1 MKKIFIVGAVVSVLI
16 YSVAVSAEKSF
27 KQEIK
32 QDGSKADAL
41 SVEEQEKQARQA
53 KFEASVQELKKK
65 KSSSSSDAV
74 QKNTVNRN
82 ELPDGLYREEE
93 RLGR

>member
-1 MKKIFIVGAVVSVLI
+1 MKKIFIVGALVSVLI

-32 QDGSKADAL
+32 QDGSKADAVSL
-41 SVEEQEKQARQA
+41 EEQEKQARQA
-53 KFEASVQELKKK
+53 KFEASVRELKKK
-65 KSSSSSDAV
+65 QSNTSGDAV
-74 QKNTVNRN
+74 QKNTATRN

>member
-1 MKKIFIVGAVVSVLI
+1 MKKIFTVGTLLSILI

-53 KFEASVQELKKK
+53 KFEASVQELKNK
-65 KSSSSSDAV
+65 KSSSSGAEV
-74 QKNTVNRN
+74 QKKPATRN